1 MRSRVAKAEAE
12 AARRAAREAEEGR
25 RAVEEATLKA
35 ARAEVTVKEV
45 ICHETQTESAQQD
58 FPRSVA
64 PLFVEYL
71 EDVVLPD
78 GSRCTMTARVSGV
91 PTPDVTWFK
100 AGVPVN
106 ADNLDYK
113 TSFDGATGVCR
124 LLIEEAFVEDSA
136 NWSLRASNLAGYAE
150 SHAKLTVTETRP
162 TSAEAPAAAA
172 PLVALPLKDAEVLEG
187 DRFEFRCRIEG
198 KPAPSTSW
206 FKNGICVDRSKNF
219 TAGEAEGGDSVLVI
233 DRTRLEDEGV
243 FSLRAFNRL
252 GNASTSANLAVRP
265 LVPNELPTFEE
276 PLCNAEV
283 AAGAQLLL
291 ECTVTGSP
299 RPALQWTHNGR
310 TCRGSPSAGIDIYH
324 VEDRAALKV
333 AHAFPKA
340 GGQYV
345 CRAKN
350 VAGEATT
357 TATVTV
363 LPIPADS
370 DSEGAA
376 FKPAFQVPLENATV
390 LEGDDISLEAVIVGH
405 PEPEVSAPFTISLIF
420 HPFIMIPL

>member
-1 MRSRVAKAEAE
+1 MAE
-12 AARRAAREAEEGR
+12 AARRAAREAEEAR
-25 RAVEEATLKA
+25 RAAEVATLKA

-45 ICHETQTESAQQD
+45 ICHETQTESSQQD
-58 FPRSVA
+58 LPRSVA

-71 EDVVLPD
+71 KDQVLTD
-78 GSRCTMTARVSGV
+78 GCRCTMTAQVSGV

-100 AGVPVN
+100 DGVPVN
-106 ADNLDYK
+106 KDNLDYK
-113 TSFDGATGVCR
+113 TVFDGATGMCH
-124 LLIEEAFVEDSA
+124 LHIEEAFVEDSA

-150 SHAKLTVTETRP
+150 SHAKLTVKETRQ
-162 TSAEAPAAAA
+162 TSAEAAAAA
-172 PLVALPLKDAEVLEG
+172 PKVALPLKDAEVLEG

-198 KPAPSTSW
+198 KPTPSTSW
-206 FKNGICVDRSKNF
+206 FKNGICVDRSKNL
-219 TAGEAEGGDSVLVI
+219 TVGEAEGGDSVLVI
-233 DRTRLEDEGV
+233 DRTHLEDEGV
-243 FSLRAFNRL
+243 FSLRAFNKL
-252 GNASTSANLAVRP
+252 GNVSTSANLAVRP

-276 PLCNAEV
+276 PLCNVEV

-291 ECTVTGSP
+291 ECTVAGSP

-310 TCRGSPSAGIDIYH
+310 TCRRNPSAGIDIYH

-357 TATVTV
+357 TATVTI
-363 LPIPADS
+363 LPIPAETS

-376 FKPAFQVPLENATV
+376 FKPAFQVPLENVTV
-390 LEGDDISLEAVIVGH
+390 SEGDDISLEAVIVGH
-405 PEPEVSAPFTISLIF
+405 PEPEVSVSFMISLI
-420 HPFIMIPL
+420 ILY